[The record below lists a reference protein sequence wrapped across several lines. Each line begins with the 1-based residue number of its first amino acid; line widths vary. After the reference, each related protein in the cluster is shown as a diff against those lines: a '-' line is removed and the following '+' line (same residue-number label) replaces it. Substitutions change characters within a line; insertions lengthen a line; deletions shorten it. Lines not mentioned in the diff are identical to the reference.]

1 MDIILIII
9 LASILIATLSIL
21 YLNIKSN
28 IKKEDE
34 NKADEIANLNA
45 EIIKLKDS
53 LNTTINTSLSSMSSS
68 FNNLSTGVTKDMTA
82 ALTKVDEKVAA
93 FNSQVENLNESQKG
107 INKILAGVKKYG
119 TLAEFSLGSLIK
131 DLLPS
136 SQYLSNVKMKEE
148 TSENV
153 EFAIKLQEGVL
164 VPVDS
169 HFPVERFKAIQ
180 DAHQEDDKKAIADAR
195 TKLAKAFKE
204 KAKSINEKYIVPPKT
219 TDFAIVYAPT
229 ESLFLELANY
239 QDPNT
244 KELLSQELMKKY
256 KVTVM
261 GPNNLSG
268 YLQSLHMGFQTL
280 KVQKH
285 ATEIYDHL
293 KTISTRFTKHFDG
306 IVNLRKKLEEAMTA
320 VDKFGTDARSIKR
333 TLENKKDPEQI
344 EKAIETYK
352 NLYNATDITE
362 IGEMIDQG
370 VRFCFV
376 NLPNSQIELIE
387 PLGDGSPIQNF
398 LDKNPKGGQH
408 HICFE
413 VKDIHEAKIEMEE
426 KGATVLNEPRIGAH
440 GTPIIFI
447 HPKDSDGVLIELME
461 TPKS

>member
-9 LASILIATLSIL
+9 LVSILVATLSIL

-28 IKKEDE
+28 TKKEDE
-34 NKADEIANLNA
+34 KRADEIANLNA

-93 FNSQVENLNESQKG
+93 FNSQVANLNESQKG

-333 TLENKKDPEQI
+333 TLENIKDPEQI
-344 EKAIETYK
+344 EKAIETENVEKFEDIPRQAK
-352 NLYNATDITE
+352 N
-362 IGEMIDQG
+362 
-370 VRFCFV
+370 
-376 NLPNSQIELIE
+376 
-387 PLGDGSPIQNF
+387 
-398 LDKNPKGGQH
+398 
-408 HICFE
+408 
-413 VKDIHEAKIEMEE
+413 
-426 KGATVLNEPRIGAH
+426 
-440 GTPIIFI
+440 
-447 HPKDSDGVLIELME
+447 
-461 TPKS
+461 

>member
-1 MDIILIII
+1 MDTILIII
-9 LASILIATLSIL
+9 LALILIATSAIL

-28 IKKEDE
+28 IKKEDQNQASE
-34 NKADEIANLNA
+34 EITNLNA
-45 EIIKLKDS
+45 EIVKLKDS

-136 SQYLSNVKMKEE
+136 SQYFSNVKMKEE

-204 KAKSINEKYIVPPKT
+204 KAKSVNEKYIVPPKT

-239 QDPNT
+239 QDPTT
-244 KELLSQELMKKY
+244 KELLTQELMKKY
-256 KVTVM
+256 KVTIM

-306 IVNLRKKLEEAMTA
+306 IINLRKKLEEAMTA

-333 TLENKKDPEQI
+333 TLENIKDPEQI
-344 EKAIETYK
+344 EKAIETENVEKFEDIPRQAK
-352 NLYNATDITE
+352 N
-362 IGEMIDQG
+362 
-370 VRFCFV
+370 
-376 NLPNSQIELIE
+376 
-387 PLGDGSPIQNF
+387 
-398 LDKNPKGGQH
+398 
-408 HICFE
+408 
-413 VKDIHEAKIEMEE
+413 
-426 KGATVLNEPRIGAH
+426 
-440 GTPIIFI
+440 
-447 HPKDSDGVLIELME
+447 
-461 TPKS
+461 